1 MKLNVNDV
9 VHEVRISGRR
19 IEVNGVAFDVQT
31 ERHGSIVTV
40 NIGPERFSLELERQ
54 ERGRWLVRT
63 GGQSY
68 AVATEREVAREAPP
82 SPAAS
87 AARAAAQTVAGVVR
101 APVPGRVL
109 SVRVRVGDTVAEGDL
124 LLMLEAMKMENEIR
138 AAVRGVVR
146 EIMVSEGARVGEGD
160 PLVAIE

>member
-1 MKLNVNDV
+1 MD
-9 VHEVRISGRR
+9 
-19 IEVNGVAFDVQT
+19 GVAFEVLT
-31 ERHGSIVTV
+31 ERQGSIVTV
-40 NIGPERFSLELERQ
+40 HIGPERFILELERH
-54 ERGRWLVRT
+54 ERGRWEVKT

-68 AVATEREVAREAPP
+68 TVVTEREVEHEAPP

-87 AARAAAQTVAGVVR
+87 VARSAVQTVAGVVR

-109 SVRVRVGDTVAEGDL
+109 SIKVKVGDTVAEGDL

-146 EIMVSEGARVGEGD
+146 EVFVSEGARVGEGE
-160 PLVAIE
+160 PLVSIE